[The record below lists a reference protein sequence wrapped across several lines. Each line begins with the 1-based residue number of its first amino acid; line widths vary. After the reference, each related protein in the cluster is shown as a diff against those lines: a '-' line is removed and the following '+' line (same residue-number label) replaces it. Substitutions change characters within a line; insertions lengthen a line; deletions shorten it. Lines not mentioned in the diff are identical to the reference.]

1 MEHVQTRALPERGA
15 QMTRFDQMKLFM
27 EPRSIAAVGVSR
39 RTGPGSFNLLENI
52 LGYGYEGRLFPVN
65 PNAAEIL
72 GVKTYPHVGALPET
86 ADLALIS
93 LPRTL
98 VSAAVR
104 DCVAKGIKAIVI
116 ITQGFADADDAEGKR
131 LQREILAIAAGT
143 GTRILGPNTFGV
155 ANARLKMSTSYIRIS
170 MEPVAVGTVSQTGGT
185 FVGLNDIKLAGKAID
200 VGDAC
205 DVNVVDCLEY
215 FEQDDQTRVIVVHTE
230 GMPDARE
237 FLRAVRRV
245 TLKKPVLA
253 LKTGRTPQSARAVQS
268 HTGALAGSDRL
279 WDTALR
285 QAGALRVGDIEE
297 LADAMRAFLTLPAP
311 AGNGIGLTTY
321 TGGFGIIASDAC
333 GKYGMDLVEF
343 TEPTL
348 RGLRALSPEWMGV
361 GNPFDIWPGVSI
373 LGLPRTEVERQ
384 GLWHVLSDPRVDAA
398 LMVLGAYD
406 PHLGEELAPMACEAA
421 RLFPAKPLVFFA
433 YGPHFEAVRRSL
445 ESTGTALAFPSPER
459 AARALMHLRARA
471 VHLAGR
477 RRRTD
482 A

>member
-1 MEHVQTRALPERGA
+1 MARADE
-15 QMTRFDQMKLFM
+15 MKLFM
-27 EPRSIAAVGVSR
+27 EPRSIAAIGVSR
-39 RTGPGSFNLLENI
+39 RTGPGSFNLLENL

-65 PNAAEIL
+65 PNASEIL
-72 GVKTYPHVGALPET
+72 GVKTYPHVGALPE
-86 ADLALIS
+86 AVDLALIS
-93 LPRTL
+93 LPRSL
-98 VSAAVR
+98 VSAAVT
-104 DCVAKGIKAIVI
+104 DCVAKGIKAVII
-116 ITQGFADADDAEGKR
+116 ITQGFADADDEEGKQ
-131 LQREILAIAAGT
+131 LQRDIVLIAAGG

-170 MEPVAVGTVSQTGGT
+170 MEPVAVGTISQTGGT
-185 FVGLNDIKLAGKAID
+185 FVGLNDIKLAGKAVD

-237 FLRAVRRV
+237 FLRVVRRV
-245 TLKKPVLA
+245 ALKKPVLT

-285 QAGALRVGDIEE
+285 QAGVVRVGDIEE
-297 LADAMRAFLTLPAP
+297 LADAIRAFLTLPAP

-343 TEPTL
+343 AEPTL
-348 RGLRALSPEWMGV
+348 RGLRALAPEWMGV

-373 LGLPRTEVERQ
+373 LGKPRTEVERQ
-384 GLWHVLSDPRVDAA
+384 GLRHVLSDPGVDAA

-406 PHLGEELAPMACEAA
+406 PRLGEELVPMAREAA
-421 RLFPAKPLVFFA
+421 LMFPAKPLVFFA
-433 YGPHFEAVRRSL
+433 YGPHFAEVRRSL
-445 ESTGTALAFPSPER
+445 ETAGTTLVFPSPER
-459 AARALMHLRARA
+459 AARALMHLRERAAYLACRARRDGA
-471 VHLAGR
+471 
-477 RRRTD
+477 
-482 A
+482 